1 MASESETTLSYSPGR
16 QSTQSRLPPG
26 PNEPALVQLFRQARD
41 PIGFFEDCRRR
52 FGDVY
57 TTRLP
62 GMPAS
67 VTFALPEAAKEIFA
81 NPGDTMWAGEAN
93 EPIEFLVGRHAL
105 VRLDGQKHKRERK
118 LMMPAVHG
126 DRMAAYG
133 RQMKTI
139 TDEVIVALHPG
150 SVIDVQEAMQ
160 EVTLRVILET
170 VFGLPPSEK
179 QNRLRAVLVD
189 FTTHSVR
196 PVVTMAAILSGGD
209 RFRNFLARRWARA
222 ADSMGGLANWLPWAR
237 VARAARSLDEF
248 LYREIAE
255 RRTMAAGR
263 TDVMSML
270 IQAVDEEGR
279 GLSDEELRDEMMV
292 LLFGGHE
299 TTATTLS
306 WSVALCLKHPESLAA
321 VREEYDRVFAHGFD
335 ASRVSELKYADAVGK
350 EALRLYPV
358 APAVA
363 RRLKQ
368 PLTIAGHSLPE
379 GVLVSPSIYHIQRD
393 PNVWPDPL
401 RFDPARFIDKK
412 PRPSEWLPFGGGVR
426 TCLGMAFALFEMRIV
441 LSTVLRR
448 ANLRLLGEIPR
459 LSQRGILLGP
469 ASPIRVAVESID

>member
-1 MASESETTLSYSPGR
+1 M
-16 QSTQSRLPPG
+16 
-26 PNEPALVQLFRQARD
+26 QLFRQARD
-41 PIGFFEDCRRR
+41 PVGFFEDCRKR

-62 GMPAS
+62 GMPYS

-81 NPGDTMWAGEAN
+81 NSGDTMWAGEAN

-133 RQMKTI
+133 TLMKDI
-139 TDEVIVALHPG
+139 TDDVIARFRPG

-160 EVTLRVILET
+160 EITLRVILET
-170 VFGLPPSEK
+170 VFGLPPGEA
-179 QNRLRAVLVD
+179 QDRLRAVLVE
-189 FTTHSVR
+189 FMTNAVSPT
-196 PVVTMAAILSGGD
+196 VTIAAILAGGD
-209 RFRNFLARRWARA
+209 RFRDFLSQKWTKVVDPMGAL
-222 ADSMGGLANWLPWAR
+222 GGLANWLPWAR
-237 VARAARSLDEF
+237 IARSARDLDRLF
-248 LYREIAE
+248 YQEIAE
-255 RRTMAAGR
+255 RRKVAAGR
-263 TDVMSML
+263 ADVMSML

-279 GLSDEELRDEMMV
+279 GLSDDELRDEMMV
-292 LLFGGHE
+292 LLIGGHE

-306 WSVALCLKHPESLAA
+306 WSLALCLKHPEVLAA
-321 VREEYDRVFAHGFD
+321 VREEHDRVFAGGFD
-335 ASRVSELKYADAVGK
+335 PARVSELKYTEAVVK
-350 EALRLYPV
+350 ETLRIYPV

-368 PLTIAGHSLPE
+368 PLTIAGYSLPE

-393 PNVWPDPL
+393 PKVWPDPL
-401 RFDPARFIDKK
+401 RFDPSRFIEKR

-426 TCLGMAFALFEMRIV
+426 TCLGMAFSLFEMRIV
-441 LSTVLRR
+441 LSTVLSRTK
-448 ANLRLLGEIPR
+448 LRPQGEIPR

-469 ASPIRVAVESID
+469 ASPIRVTVESVD

>member
-1 MASESETTLSYSPGR
+1 M
-16 QSTQSRLPPG
+16 PP
-26 PNEPALVQLFRQARD
+26 
-41 PIGFFEDCRRR
+41 
-52 FGDVY
+52 
-57 TTRLP
+57 
-62 GMPAS
+62 S

-126 DRMAAYG
+126 DRMASYG
-133 RQMKTI
+133 TQMKAI
-139 TDEVIVALHPG
+139 TDEIIAAFRPG
-150 SVIDVQEAMQ
+150 SVIDVQDAMQ
-160 EVTLRVILET
+160 EITLRVILEAG
-170 VFGLPPSEK
+170 FGVPPGEK
-179 QNRLRAVLVD
+179 QDRLRAFLVA

-196 PVVTMAAILSGGD
+196 PIVTIFSILSGGD
-209 RFRNFLARRWARA
+209 RFRNFLSQTWAKA
-222 ADSMGGLANWLPWAR
+222 ADRMGGLANWLPWAR
-237 VARAARSLDEF
+237 IARGARDLDAL

-255 RRTMAAGR
+255 RRSVAAGR
-263 TDVMSML
+263 ADVMSML

-292 LLFGGHE
+292 LLIGGHE

-306 WSVALCLKHPESLAA
+306 WSVALCLEHPDVLAT
-321 VREEYDRVFAHGFD
+321 VREEYDRVFADGFD
-335 ASRVSELKYADAVGK
+335 PSRISELKYAEAVAK

-401 RFDPARFIDKK
+401 RFDPARFIDKR

-448 ANLRLLGEIPR
+448 TNLRMLGEIPR

-469 ASPIRVAVESID
+469 ASPIRVAVGA